1 MATTTSGVKQVG
13 TNYYTTSVTT
23 NTDGSLKSTTSRT
36 DASGKNGVP
45 VSSATTTKDGVTK
58 RKPESGAT
66 SEETAAFNNPAS

>member
-45 VSSATTTKDGVTK
+45 VSSVNTTSRGVNSYT
-58 RKPESGAT
+58 
-66 SEETAAFNNPAS
+66 